1 MTVYRYMTNLNMDGH
16 IAVHFQHDGET
27 PLGATYQTE
36 TVYIAAWNEDNAK
49 EKAARLFKSKVMD
62 TFARTAPSSSTVG
75 SYGAGKEIRIGDDT
89 YMIPQKVYDHIVDSV
104 STMDRPDYV
113 GGE

>member
-1 MTVYRYMTNLNMDGH
+1 MDGH

-49 EKAARLFKSKVMD
+49 EKAARLFKSKVFG
-62 TFARTAPSSSTVG
+62 TFARTSAGPAANWYG
-75 SYGAGKEIRIGDDT
+75 SGKEIRIGEDT
-89 YMIPQKVYDHIVDSV
+89 YVIPHKVYDHIVDSL